1 ALPGEIAAQL
11 AEIATALAT
20 DCFLTAQVIGHVSSR
35 EVAENETLEAHRLA
49 RARADAVQAALIGS
63 GLPAKAIASVWD
75 WQFLVREPRATLWT
89 FRLVQG
95 EDCEGLPLDGS
106 TPPLVA
112 ADEAPAQPTQEIA
125 QAPQAATP
133 SVASQAQ

>member
-1 ALPGEIAAQL
+1 MTSSRIPERWTLGAALFVLISQILLPSASVRAAVAPDVLLQPTPLVLKDGRIANVAIHLLPFDSGNGALPGEIAAQL

-63 GLPAKAIASVWD
+63 GLPATS
-75 WQFLVREPRATLWT
+75 
-89 FRLVQG
+89 
-95 EDCEGLPLDGS
+95 
-106 TPPLVA
+106 
-112 ADEAPAQPTQEIA
+112 AQ
-125 QAPQAATP
+125 
-133 SVASQAQ
+133 